1 MNCPRCGRAQ
11 PLDAAGPFCVE
22 CGQFLVPM
30 RWVASPPPGTEAPKK
45 RLGARGRYP
54 GPPRYLSPPTW
65 GFPALPWRRSE
76 PVDTAESTDKLV
88 AQAGLLVPLLR
99 GLALLAVLSACGEA
113 WRYVLLLRSR
123 NEALGAAEVAASDAL
138 VGAASWVTT
147 VLTLI
152 TGAVLLSWVLRAVDI
167 SAEQNEVRPARTPR
181 VVVWGWLVPGIN
193 LTIPGSVLSE
203 IEHAALRRDPAK
215 RPDPSKLITVWWAL
229 WASNVVVGIIATL
242 WLLRTGTQARAD
254 GVVQHVFVDLLA
266 AAAAIV
272 TARVVTNLTALIAPP
287 RRIPLPR
294 VVRVVAAPA
303 TTV

>member
-1 MNCPRCGRAQ
+1 
-11 PLDAAGPFCVE
+11 VE

-30 RWVASPPPGTEAPKK
+30 RWVATPPPGTEQPRK
-45 RLGARGRYP
+45 RRGPRGRYP

-76 PVDTAESTDKLV
+76 PEVPETGTDKLV
-88 AQAGLLVPLLR
+88 SQAGLLVPLLR
-99 GLALLAVLSACGEA
+99 GLALLAGLSACGEA

-147 VLTLI
+147 ALTVAA
-152 TGAVLLSWVLRAVDI
+152 GVVLLSWVLGALQI
-167 SAEQNEVRPARTPR
+167 SSGQNEVRPARTQR

-215 RPDPSKLITVWWAL
+215 RPDPSRLIVVWWAL

-242 WLLRTGTQARAD
+242 WLVRTGTQARAD
-254 GVVQHVFVDLLA
+254 GVVQHVFVDLLTTATA
-266 AAAAIV
+266 AA
-272 TARVVTNLTALIAPP
+272 TARVVTYLTALIAPP

-294 VVRVVAAPA
+294 VVRVVPA
-303 TTV
+303 QATSV

>member
-11 PLDAAGPFCVE
+11 PPDADGAFCVE

-30 RWVASPPPGTEAPKK
+30 RWVASPPPGTESPPK
-45 RLGARGRYP
+45 RVSRGRYP

-65 GFPALPWRRSE
+65 GFPALPWRRGESD
-76 PVDTAESTDKLV
+76 DTETTSTDRLV
-88 AQAGLLVPLLR
+88 SQAGLLVPLLR
-99 GLALLAVLSACGEA
+99 GLAVLAALSACGEA

-147 VLTLI
+147 VLTLGA
-152 TGAVLLSWVLRAVDI
+152 GAVLLSWVLGAVQI
-167 SAEQNEVRPARTPR
+167 SAEQNEVRPARTSR
-181 VVVWGWLVPGIN
+181 VIVWGWLIPGIN

-215 RPDPSKLITVWWAL
+215 RPDPSKLITLWWAL

-254 GVVQHVFVDLLA
+254 GVVQHVFLDVLA
-266 AAAAIV
+266 AAAAVV
-272 TARVVTNLTALIAPP
+272 TSRVVTYLTALIAPP

-294 VVRVVAAPA
+294 VVRVVPA
-303 TTV
+303 QATSV